1 MIRSGIGVVGRE
13 EAGGGRWVGE
23 REKLGLQHAEHS
35 PIYNVIKK
43 QNPFPQT
50 AGSSQLEA
58 SGFGNLL

>member
-1 MIRSGIGVVGRE
+1 M
-13 EAGGGRWVGE
+13 GE

>member
-1 MIRSGIGVVGRE
+1 MWWE
-13 EAGGGRWVGE
+13 EKQQEEEEGDGWE

-58 SGFGNLL
+58 TGFGNSL